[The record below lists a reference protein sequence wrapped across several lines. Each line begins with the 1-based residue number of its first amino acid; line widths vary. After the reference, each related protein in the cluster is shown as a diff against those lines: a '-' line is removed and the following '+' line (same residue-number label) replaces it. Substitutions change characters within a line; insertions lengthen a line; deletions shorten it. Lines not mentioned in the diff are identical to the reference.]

1 MPVGKSLNTV
11 GLLDF
16 GVIKY
21 LKTSI
26 KRQDLDHWEK
36 WIQQEE
42 LSFFL
47 WDDVPFFF
55 QLISFV
61 IYDNFKFWWI
71 KSIDA
76 HMAIV
81 HYWVTDVLIEKVMYP
96 QFYLIYQN
104 LVF

>member
-36 WIQQEE
+36 
-42 LSFFL
+42 
-47 WDDVPFFF
+47 
-55 QLISFV
+55 
-61 IYDNFKFWWI
+61 
-71 KSIDA
+71 
-76 HMAIV
+76 
-81 HYWVTDVLIEKVMYP
+81 
-96 QFYLIYQN
+96 
-104 LVF
+104 